1 MTVMK
6 IKKIY
11 LTLIAVVIA
20 FSSVLLAGCS
30 GSSGTTN
37 TPTEKWITLA
47 NKSKNEEMWIDIYAT
62 KYNGKDETQIDNL
75 NYYENIKV
83 NKYSS
88 ESEKALKEN
97 TLQFDTYERFGFT
110 FGVNAIVKIKFDVVS
125 EQDQEFE
132 FDFIYIDDQTKKWVT
147 VNQTITTQANK
158 PFTVILDVKDFE
170 GVTNA
175 SAVEVRLKN
184 IPMVED
190 IFHQQTWYNTNIK
203 WTIQNVAFINK

>member
-1 MTVMK
+1 MK

>member
-1 MTVMK
+1 MK

-175 SAVEVRLKN
+175 SSVKVRLKN

-190 IFHQQTWYNTNIK
+190 VFHQQTWYNTSIK

>member
-1 MTVMK
+1 MK
-6 IKKIY
+6 KKSLFI
-11 LTLIAVVIA
+11 TLITLIITLSMVV
-20 FSSVLLAGCS
+20 LAGCS
-30 GSSGTTN
+30 GTTDN
-37 TPTEKWITLA
+37 TKTEKWVTLA
-47 NKSKNEEMWIDIYAT
+47 NKSKNEEMFVHIITTEYT
-62 KYNGKDETQIDNL
+62 GKDETQLENL
-75 NYYENIKV
+75 KYYKNTNE
-83 NKYSS
+83 SS
-88 ESEKALKEN
+88 DDHPKIIALKEN
-97 TLQFDTYERFGFT
+97 NLQFDTYHSFSFT

-125 EQDQEFE
+125 EQDQDFE

-175 SAVEVRLKN
+175 SSVKVRLKN

-190 IFHQQTWYNTNIK
+190 VFHQQTWYNTSIK

>member
-1 MTVMK
+1 MK

-11 LTLIAVVIA
+11 LTLIAVVITL
-20 FSSVLLAGCS
+20 SMVVLAGCS

-37 TPTEKWITLA
+37 TPTENWVTLA
-47 NKSKNEEMWIDIYAT
+47 NKSKNEEMWTQISAT
-62 KYNGKDETQIDNL
+62 KYIGKDETQIDNL
-75 NYYENIKV
+75 KNYENVEIKG
-83 NKYSS
+83 
-88 ESEKALKEN
+88 EKALKEN
-97 TLQFDTYERFGFT
+97 ALQFDTYERFGFT

-132 FDFIYIDDQTKKWVT
+132 FDFIYIDDETKKWVT

-175 SAVEVRLKN
+175 SSVEVRLKN

>member
-1 MTVMK
+1 MK
-6 IKKIY
+6 KKSLFI
-11 LTLIAVVIA
+11 TLITLIITLSMVV
-20 FSSVLLAGCS
+20 LAGCS

-37 TPTEKWITLA
+37 TPTEKWVTLA
-47 NKSKNEEMWIDIYAT
+47 NKSKNEEMFVHINTTEYT
-62 KYNGKDETQIDNL
+62 GKDETQLENLKYYQNVDESSDNHPK
-75 NYYENIKV
+75 II
-83 NKYSS
+83 
-88 ESEKALKEN
+88 ALKEN
-97 TLQFDTYERFGFT
+97 NLQFDTYHSFSFS

-125 EQDQEFE
+125 EQDQDFE

-175 SAVEVRLKN
+175 SSVKVRLKN

-190 IFHQQTWYNTNIK
+190 VFHQQTWYNTSIK

>member
-1 MTVMK
+1 MK

-175 SAVEVRLKN
+175 SAVKVRLKN

>member
-1 MTVMK
+1 MK
-6 IKKIY
+6 MKKIY
-11 LTLIAVVIA
+11 LTLIAVVIT

-30 GSSGTTN
+30 GGSGPTN
-37 TPTEKWITLA
+37 TPTEKWVTLA

-75 NYYENIKV
+75 NYYEN
-83 NKYSS
+83 KYSS

-110 FGVNAIVKIKFDVVS
+110 FGVNAIVRIKFDVVS
-125 EQDQEFE
+125 EQDQDFE

-175 SAVEVRLKN
+175 SSVEVRLKN

-190 IFHQQTWYNTNIK
+190 VFHQQTWYNTSIK